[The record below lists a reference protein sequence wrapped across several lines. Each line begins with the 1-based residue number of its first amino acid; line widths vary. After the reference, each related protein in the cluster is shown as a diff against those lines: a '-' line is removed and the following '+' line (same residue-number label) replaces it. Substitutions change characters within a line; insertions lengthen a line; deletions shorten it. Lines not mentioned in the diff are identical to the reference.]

1 MARLTIGGRALL
13 ALVGLPA
20 LGLAQDLEPR
30 RWTHLPVGTN
40 ILGVGYAFT
49 SGDLSFDPVLQ
60 VQDARVEMQTA
71 TASYTRYFALG
82 ERTARLDLV
91 VPMQSGRWDGLVSGT
106 PTSVAREG
114 LGDPVVRLSANFFG
128 APALPG
134 QDFADYRRQHS
145 VQTSVGAALEVKL
158 PLGEYQDDKLLN
170 LGANRFYISPQLGV
184 LHTSGEWSYELTG
197 TTYFFT
203 DNNDFFNGST
213 LEQDPLFAVQAHVVK
228 TFGQDWWISAGAA
241 YSWAGES
248 TINGTPKNDER
259 STLLSGFSFGMRVN
273 ASQSVRFAYI
283 RTDSLNDLGSD
294 TDSFGLGWSFRF

>member
-40 ILGVGYAFT
+40 ILGLGYAFT

-71 TASYTRYFALG
+71 TVSYMRTFALG
-82 ERTARLDLV
+82 DRTARLDLV
-91 VPMQSGRWDGLVSGT
+91 IPMQSGRWNGLVSGT
-106 PTSVAREG
+106 PTSVARDG

-128 APALPG
+128 APALSG
-134 QDFADYRRQHS
+134 KEFADYRREHP
-145 VQTSVGAALEVKL
+145 VQTSLGAALEVKL